1 MGQHQHTEKVLEDIE
16 KAIEHLNLV
25 KTMISDHQ
33 SCASVLN
40 QISGLFVRINS
51 FRSTIVNDH
60 IRSCIT
66 ADGLKDPQKM
76 QTEIEQILKV
86 TLSGPATGSFH

>member
-40 QISGLFVRINS
+40 QISGLF
-51 FRSTIVNDH
+51 F
-60 IRSCIT
+60 
-66 ADGLKDPQKM
+66 
-76 QTEIEQILKV
+76 E
-86 TLSGPATGSFH
+86 